1 MKKKG
6 GIGWTFPPTG
16 GGAADGFNDASIAH
30 FKGSPISSLARE
42 TIQNSLDARSSSNE
56 PVHVSFELK
65 DLAKSKDFG
74 RNELAAA
81 IDASLQSPHGT
92 SASEVALRDAKLI
105 LDAKTVRCLRVSDRN
120 TTGLTDEHWRALVKT
135 RGLSIKS
142 GEGAGGSHGIGKA
155 APFAVTP
162 LRTVFYWTHYKTGG
176 RSVEKFQ
183 GKAVLMS
190 HISSGAETQGTGFFG
205 IRDGCREVKGDSV
218 PEAFRLR
225 QSPDGPPVEG
235 TALYVLGFRADADW
249 RRSIAESVIS
259 NYFYAIARGLLDV
272 MVEPDDTPE
281 QRGLVQI
288 DAKSLAQ
295 WFEYLDKDPGG
306 DDAAEEGWSAL
317 AGAKAFWELS
327 RSGLTPVE
335 KQDQDLGHCQL
346 WIKVADGLPGRVGFV
361 RNTGMLITTQQRNL
375 VRFPRFRDFAALCV
389 FEDPHGNELL
399 RMMENP
405 QHDQFEPDRLPENQR
420 TRGRRAL
427 KRITDWIRAEVRK
440 CAGPPEAGGRT
451 MLTELATYVPDLR
464 PDDSFDDPDAAEGT
478 GEPGFGERV
487 TVRLK
492 PIRRPVPPSLPED
505 DSGDEAEGAGMDIGN
520 SGGGDIRE
528 HPPGGAGNGGEGE
541 GEGEGEGGTGGRGG
555 VESHKVIPVS
565 GVRLLPLT
573 DWPNCYRL
581 SFRAAGTGVA
591 RLELHEAGDST
602 TIFRRDIRTVPSE
615 GGAGDSLEA
624 VTLAQDGRTELTI
637 TADEPIAGRAWRLS
651 AVSARQE

>member
-1 MKKKG
+1 MKMKSD
-6 GIGWTFPPTG
+6 IGWTFPPTG

-42 TIQNSLDARSSSNE
+42 TIQNSLDARSNSNE

-65 DLAKSKDFG
+65 DLDQGKEFG
-74 RNELAAA
+74 KEQLAAA
-81 IDASLQSPHGT
+81 IEASLQSPHST
-92 SASEVALRDAKLI
+92 SASEVELQDAKLI
-105 LDAKTVRCLRVSDRN
+105 LEAKTVRCLLVSDRN
-120 TTGLTDEHWRALVKT
+120 TTGLTENHWRALVKT

-162 LRTVFYWTHYKTGG
+162 LRTVFYWTHYKSGG

-190 HISSGAETQGTGFFG
+190 HISNKAETQGTGFFG
-205 IRDGCREVKGDSV
+205 IRDGCREVVGDAV

-225 QSPDGPPVEG
+225 RSLDGPPVQG

-249 RRSIAESVIS
+249 RRRIAESVIS
-259 NYFYAIARGLLDV
+259 NYFYAIAEGLLDV
-272 MVEPDDTPE
+272 TVEPDDTLE
-281 QRGLVQI
+281 QLGLDQI

-295 WFEYLDKDPGG
+295 WFEYLEEEPGG
-306 DDAAEEGWSAL
+306 DDVAEEGWSAL
-317 AGAKAFWELS
+317 AGAKAFWKLS

-440 CAGPPEAGGRT
+440 CAGPPEAGGNT
-451 MLTELATYVPDLR
+451 MLTELATYVPDLH
-464 PDDSFDDPDAAEGT
+464 PDDSFDDADAG
-478 GEPGFGERV
+478 GGREPGFGERV
-487 TVRLK
+487 TVTLK
-492 PIRRPVPPSLPED
+492 PIRRSVPPSLPED
-505 DSGDEAEGAGMDIGN
+505 DSGEEAEGDAGLDIGN
-520 SGGGDIRE
+520 DGGGGIRGSPE
-528 HPPGGAGNGGEGE
+528 GGGGNG

-555 VESHKVIPVS
+555 VAPHKAIPVS

-573 DWPNCYRL
+573 DRPNCYRL

-615 GGAGDSLEA
+615 GDAGESLEA

-637 TADEPIAGRAWRLS
+637 TADEPIGGRAWRLS
-651 AVSARQE
+651 AVSTRQA